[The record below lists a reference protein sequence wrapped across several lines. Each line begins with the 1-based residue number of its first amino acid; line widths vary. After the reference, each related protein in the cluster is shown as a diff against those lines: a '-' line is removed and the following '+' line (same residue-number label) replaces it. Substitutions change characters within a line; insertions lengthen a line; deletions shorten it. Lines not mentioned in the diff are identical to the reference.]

1 MHREGDVL
9 EENSRSLFSFLK
21 FISLLGLTVHHLR
34 SIWKNKDDL
43 EISST
48 SSATQK
54 MFVSQYLYICKCT
67 IFFHIATNNNVYIL
81 CIYIVITRQGLNIC
95 MFSLCTLFFLLFFL
109 LWEIERFCYNSIAII
124 RYEGIVMHI

>member
-1 MHREGDVL
+1 MSVCNYSSKSDVRKRMYILNLHREGDVL
-9 EENSRSLFSFLK
+9 EENSGSLFSFLK

-54 MFVSQYLYICKCT
+54 MFVSQYLYICKCAT
-67 IFFHIATNNNVYIL
+67 FFHIATNNNVYIL
-81 CIYIVITRQGLNIC
+81 CIYIVITRQGLKIC

-109 LWEIERFCYNSIAII
+109 L
-124 RYEGIVMHI
+124 